1 MAAEPAPQQ
10 PALQGCAAGWVI
22 AIVLALA
29 VAFWMFSS
37 VQAVVEHLASAPV
50 AAAISHQ

>member
-1 MAAEPAPQQ
+1 MAVEPAPQQ
-10 PALQGCAAGWVI
+10 PALQGCVVGWLV

-37 VQAVVEHLASAPV
+37 VQVVVEHRASAPMP
-50 AAAISHQ
+50 AAVSR

>member
-10 PALQGCAAGWVI
+10 PALQGCVVGWFT

-37 VQAVVEHLASAPV
+37 VQAVVEHRSAAPI
-50 AAAISHQ
+50 AATIPQ